1 MGSRNQ
7 NFGPSVMKEPRALP
21 AVLFFE
27 KIFSGKEKTKKDRE

>member
-27 KIFSGKEKTKKDRE
+27 KIFQEKKRQKKDRE